1 MAAALRCP
9 VCGNTYADRWRC
21 ECTHPLDFAEQP
33 LPDGPAPTFAEIDT
47 REGLWALADFH
58 PVARRVT
65 LGEGWTPLVGVPEWD
80 ASFKLESVFPT
91 GSFKDRGAA
100 MVVSRAVELGVER
113 VVEDSSGNAG
123 AAIATYA
130 ARAGIDAR
138 IFVPTGATAA
148 KLRAIERAGA
158 DAVRVDGSRADVTA
172 ACTEAVEAGEGW
184 YASHAW
190 RPAFYAGTRTVAF
203 EIAAQRDWSVP
214 EAVVLPLGHGTL
226 LLGAYRGVRALREAG
241 WVNEIPRLLAAQAT
255 GYAPIAAEIHG
266 EEKEHPNEA
275 ADGIHIRKP
284 ARREAIVRAI
294 EGSGGDAVAVGE
306 GATQREH
313 DRLAR
318 AGFHVEPT
326 CATATAAL
334 RAYRERGVLDPGV
347 DVVVAL
353 TGSGLKA

>member
-1 MAAALRCP
+1 MARSFAA
-9 VCGNTYADRWRC
+9 
-21 ECTHPLDFAEQP
+21 
-33 LPDGPAPTFAEIDT
+33 
-47 REGLWALADFH
+47 
-58 PVARRVT
+58 VAS
-65 LGEGWTPLVGVPEWD
+65 VG
-80 ASFKLESVFPT
+80 T
-91 GSFKDRGAA
+91 
-100 MVVSRAVELGVER
+100 
-113 VVEDSSGNAG
+113 
-123 AAIATYA
+123 
-130 ARAGIDAR
+130 
-138 IFVPTGATAA
+138 

-226 LLGAYRGVRALREAG
+226 LLGAYRGFRALREAG
-241 WVNEIPRLLAAQAT
+241 WVNEIPRLFGAQAT
-255 GYAPIAAEIHG
+255 GYAPIAAELHG
-266 EEKEHPNEA
+266 DGTGDGEADDGGANTGANEA

-334 RAYRERGVLDPGV
+334 RAYRERGVLDPGA